1 MKAICNKCYYYETCK
16 RPCILVDRLLSE
28 VTDKSLEKQ
37 TGDKEITHYGH
48 HRESRFS
55 DYHDATLKKVMATF
69 NNENEDSEVDARRLD
84 DVKFTPT
91 QKTADIF
98 YMRFFQG
105 KSYVEIGEK
114 YGISHR
120 HAAGIYREGMKRVQ
134 TILKALDGRDK
145 AIKFCMDRGR
155 NLLTNHQK
163 AFLLNKVF
171 GFSFTEIAPLLG
183 YASPDA
189 IQHKVNEMYQG
200 YKKEYFPAVKKPFK
214 SAYEG
219 MTSEEIAAR
228 ISFRA

>member
-1 MKAICNKCYYYETCK
+1 
-16 RPCILVDRLLSE
+16 
-28 VTDKSLEKQ
+28 
-37 TGDKEITHYGH
+37 
-48 HRESRFS
+48 
-55 DYHDATLKKVMATF
+55 ATLKKVMATF
-69 NNENEDSEVDARRLD
+69 NNENEDSEVDGRRLD

-163 AFLLNKVF
+163 ALLLNKVF

-200 YKKEYFPAVKKPFK
+200 YK
-214 SAYEG
+214 
-219 MTSEEIAAR
+219 
-228 ISFRA
+228 